1 MINKYDVVLLLGGTG
16 SRMPNKP
23 ENKHLVDVNGKTMVE
38 HAKDKISQLEEIV
51 NVDSKYAIVN
61 NYGTNKIM
69 KILGNDWKYVY
80 QEKPTGIID
89 AVKLAKPENSTLI
102 YLGDQYFQ
110 DHLGSFVEGF
120 NYSTEDVRV
129 WYKESTEAKNHTTMF
144 TRDNWIYKFR
154 EKPEVSEGKL
164 VTGLYLLKPK
174 LYELSNN
181 LPRNEKGEN
190 NMADFL
196 NVINNSAYRQ
206 VDARRMKGY
215 WYDIGTPEILNKAND
230 IKYGSKS

>member
-1 MINKYDVVLLLGGTG
+1 
-16 SRMPNKP
+16 
-23 ENKHLVDVNGKTMVE
+23 
-38 HAKDKISQLEEIV
+38 
-51 NVDSKYAIVN
+51 
-61 NYGTNKIM
+61 
-69 KILGNDWKYVY
+69 
-80 QEKPTGIID
+80 
-89 AVKLAKPENSTLI
+89 
-102 YLGDQYFQ
+102 
-110 DHLGSFVEGF
+110 
-120 NYSTEDVRV
+120 
-129 WYKESTEAKNHTTMF
+129 MF

-196 NVINNSAYRQ
+196 NVINTSAYRQ